1 MEAANSQEL
10 DARFRELKRYVRFS
24 EDDAQ
29 RLARFRP
36 RAEPHF
42 HEIVQLFYERVR
54 EHEDAFAVFGSEEAL
69 ARMHGLL
76 VAWLGRILTGP
87 YDAAYAAKSCHIG
100 QVHVRVGLPQRFMFT
115 AMSVF
120 RQRLHALAG
129 TLGDDPDLALALDRI
144 LDLELALMN
153 DAYQEAMAGRMQR
166 LAREARERA
175 RGSAQEVATRYE
187 HAFMM
192 AGCITVALD
201 AKGRALLVNRQAAA
215 VADVE
220 PAEVAGEPFG
230 DLIAEERERFQQA
243 LTTVFATQE
252 RVKVPLSLSIRTR
265 AGRIRRVE
273 GVLARDPEENRGEP
287 MAIFTGQDVTDQEA
301 LLARVRQAERLA
313 AVGTL
318 AAGLA
323 HEIRNPLNGA
333 QLHIT
338 YIERALRRRGGEDD
352 LEEAIGV
359 VSGEIARLSALVN
372 EFLDFA
378 RPARPETKPCDV
390 KPLCRHAAVITKN
403 ETGVKIDLELPQSP
417 LVAQIDPHKIEQ
429 VILNLVRN
437 AVEACETSDGRV
449 RIRAYR
455 EPRFAVIE
463 VHDDGPGFQAEAP
476 IFDAFFS
483 TKAQGTGMGL
493 AIAHR
498 IVDDHGGSI
507 EAQSRPGDT
516 MFRVRLPAV
525 EQATD

>member
-1 MEAANSQEL
+1 MDAANTQEL
-10 DARFRELKRYVRFS
+10 DARFRELKRYVRFG
-24 EDDAQ
+24 EDDAK
-29 RLARFRP
+29 RLARFHP

-42 HEIVQLFYERVR
+42 AEIVQLFYERVR

-69 ARMHGLL
+69 GRMHGLL
-76 VAWLGRILTGP
+76 VAWLGRILSGP
-87 YDAAYAAKSCHIG
+87 YDGAYAAKSCHIG
-100 QVHVRVGLPQRFMFT
+100 QVHVRVGLPQRYMFA

-129 TLGDDPDLALALDRI
+129 PDPDLVLSLDRI

-153 DAYQEAMAGRMQR
+153 DAYQDAMTGRMQR
-166 LAREARERA
+166 LEREARRRA
-175 RGSAQEVATRYE
+175 RGGAQEAATRYE
-187 HAFMM
+187 QAFMM

-201 AKGRALLVNRQAAA
+201 AAGRALLVNHQAAA

-220 PAEVAGEPFG
+220 PAEVAGEPFV
-230 DLIAEERERFQQA
+230 DLIAEELDGFRQA
-243 LTTVFATQE
+243 LATVFAAEE
-252 RVKVPLSLSIRTR
+252 RVRLPLSLSLRTR
-265 AGRIRRVE
+265 SGRIRRVE
-273 GVLARDPEENRGEP
+273 GVLARDPSEDRGEA

-359 VSGEIARLSALVN
+359 VSGEIARLSELVN

-417 LVAQIDPHKIEQ
+417 LVAEIDPHKVEQ

-463 VHDDGPGFQAEAP
+463 VHDDGPGFHDEAP

-516 MFRVRLPAV
+516 VFRVRLPAV
-525 EQATD
+525 EPASD